1 MYTLLPE
8 VTDVHIKQHNHQKDL
23 NLCLSLYYYRKVIVE
38 LEKKNTNKEF
48 NCVYGACNLTK

>member
-1 MYTLLPE
+1 M
-8 VTDVHIKQHNHQKDL
+8 VTIWQDFSAVKKAFTTVSDQWPAII
-23 NLCLSLYYYRKVIVE
+23 LSAVVE